1 MYLYTWGGQMHMQ
14 IHMCVWKDKQNKIN
28 KITSTF
34 RGLSFLILKGYLGHL
49 TKNYLSESIIENLLL
64 EFNYWSAAN
73 MPLCKA
79 ALIWNSVE
87 CRTPEKASVTCHVI
101 NPCW

>member
-1 MYLYTWGGQMHMQ
+1 MYLYTWGGQLHMQ

-49 TKNYLSESIIENLLL
+49 TKNYLSESVIENLLL
-64 EFNYWSAAN
+64 EFNY
-73 MPLCKA
+73 
-79 ALIWNSVE
+79 
-87 CRTPEKASVTCHVI
+87 
-101 NPCW
+101 